1 MLLAAFLFFCLFSGK
16 KYGLMFETREQRR
29 SRIINVSIIAFSH
42 FAHDVYTSFLAPLL
56 PLLIKRFSLNYVQ
69 AAWLNVIRGLPTLL
83 NPFIGA
89 FVDKKGGKAIVILAP
104 TIAAISMSLVGIAP
118 SYGILGILLFV
129 AGVNS
134 TFYHVPSPVMV
145 KKISKGY
152 SGAGMGLFMV
162 GGETARF
169 LGPLVVMGAVS
180 LWGLNGIWRL
190 IPFGLFASI
199 LLFFRLKRINLYSS
213 SDNQTADL
221 TPVREVFAKVY
232 KFFVVMFF
240 YLVFRALVK
249 TSLTYFLPTF
259 LHLRGASLWL
269 SGAALSILEVAGIVG
284 TFLGGWISDLWGR
297 FRTLLI
303 SSIVTPIL
311 VLLFVW
317 LPAVWSLPLLILIGL
332 FMFVTGPVLLAYVH
346 DLKTDRPAFVNSLYM
361 ISNFFVSSI
370 ASLFFGWLGDK
381 IGMIN
386 ALYLVS
392 FLSFGA
398 VPVLLLFKKVDKLK

>member
-1 MLLAAFLFFCLFSGK
+1 ML
-16 KYGLMFETREQRR
+16 ETRKQRR
-29 SRIINVSIIAFSH
+29 TRIINVSIIAFSH

-89 FVDKKGGKAIVILAP
+89 MVDRKGGKLIVILAP

-145 KKISKGY
+145 KKISGQHY
-152 SGAGMGLFMV
+152 AGTGMGLFMV

-180 LWGLNGIWRL
+180 LWGLEGIWRL
-190 IPFGLFASI
+190 IPFGVLASI
-199 LLFFRLKRINLYSS
+199 LLFFRLKRISLY
-213 SDNQTADL
+213 DQIQQQDTGL
-221 TPVREVFAKVY
+221 TPVKVVLAKVY
-232 KFFVVMFF
+232 KFFIVMFF

-269 SGAALSILEVAGIVG
+269 SGAALSILEVAGIIG
-284 TFLGGWISDLWGR
+284 TFLGGWISDHWGR

-303 SSIVTPIL
+303 SSIVTPFL

-317 LPAVWSLPLLILIGL
+317 LPVKLALPLLILIGL
-332 FMFVTGPVLLAYVH
+332 VMFVTSPVLLAYVH
-346 DLKTDRPAFVNSLYM
+346 DLETDRPAFVNSLYM

-381 IGMIN
+381 MGMIN
-386 ALYLVS
+386 ALYLVAV
-392 FLSFGA
+392 LSFGA
-398 VPVLLLFKKVDKLK
+398 VPVLLLFRKVDKLK